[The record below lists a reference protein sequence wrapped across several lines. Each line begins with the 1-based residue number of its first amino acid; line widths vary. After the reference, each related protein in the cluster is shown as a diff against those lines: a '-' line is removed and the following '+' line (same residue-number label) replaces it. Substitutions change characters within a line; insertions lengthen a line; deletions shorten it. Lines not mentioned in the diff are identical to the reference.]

1 MKGKSFRELAGP
13 VSAYFA
19 ELFPEHLRVGP
30 WHIVAKIYFAVLLGA
45 IAYARK
51 HLWEL
56 SGPPVDAEPLVSPAT
71 LLAVRLVGL
80 LWSGGFLIAMQRKT
94 GCWPMVGFTVQ
105 SWTWMTMRY
114 ALGVAAM
121 LGPTTTASLAVRL
134 SEGLRF
140 VSLLQ
145 NSLTVLVWWFVLVPG
160 IYFSTKT
167 KADRAH
173 FMRSQWTPFL
183 INVHLLNLPL
193 AAVEHLVNPRLLV
206 PRDIWTSIAF
216 SMAYFVVYMCV
227 LDANGLHFYII
238 LSPRTPLFV
247 LSFSALMGAHLA
259 VYWGWNALT
268 AGLASGLELVPS

>member
-1 MKGKSFRELAGP
+1 MHDLRSPPPCCARVFTAPPPTSVVHRCP
-13 VSAYFA
+13 PSA
-19 ELFPEHLRVGP
+19 L
-30 WHIVAKIYFAVLLGA
+30 VL
-45 IAYARK
+45 
-51 HLWEL
+51 
-56 SGPPVDAEPLVSPAT
+56 
-71 LLAVRLVGL
+71 
-80 LWSGGFLIAMQRKT
+80 
-94 GCWPMVGFTVQ
+94 
-105 SWTWMTMRY
+105 
-114 ALGVAAM
+114 
-121 LGPTTTASLAVRL
+121 
-134 SEGLRF
+134 
-140 VSLLQ
+140 
-145 NSLTVLVWWFVLVPG
+145 
-160 IYFSTKT
+160 
-167 KADRAH
+167 
-173 FMRSQWTPFL
+173 QWTPFL